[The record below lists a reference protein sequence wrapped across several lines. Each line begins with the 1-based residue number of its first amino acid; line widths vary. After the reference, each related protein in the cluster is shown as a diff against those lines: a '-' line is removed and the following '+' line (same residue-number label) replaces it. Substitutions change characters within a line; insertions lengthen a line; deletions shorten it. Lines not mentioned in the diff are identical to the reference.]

1 MGETTMKNKRRKPYG
16 TKNIH
21 KHDTEA
27 MFAELRRIAEATKEA
42 DKKARKAIH
51 KTKPGIG
58 IPGN

>member
-1 MGETTMKNKRRKPYG
+1 MKNKRRKPYG